1 MTIDY
6 LSTAGLFFSVLTWQT
21 TATPELVL
29 FSQWLL
35 LQSYFTPR
43 EEGAQKPSCRGLA
56 GPVTNFM
63 CRQFIRQLFGVRLFY
78 HRSHFDLCL
87 GRLKSGNVGGNS
99 CHVPTVAWGLRTGTS
114 KINVAKFSDACSVR
128 ANWLCM
134 GWPFCLAEIRREF
147 QTGGNFFCTTA

>member
-1 MTIDY
+1 M
-6 LSTAGLFFSVLTWQT
+6 
-21 TATPELVL
+21 L

-35 LQSYFTPR
+35 SQSYFTPR

-99 CHVPTVAWGLRTGTS
+99 CHVPTVAWGLRTLRNIGFRFFVPLLS
-114 KINVAKFSDACSVR
+114 LPYMEILGLSL
-128 ANWLCM
+128 ANLDE
-134 GWPFCLAEIRREF
+134 GE
-147 QTGGNFFCTTA
+147 